1 MNTIKNVLSRNRNGD
16 ITMAPLC
23 KLGRGDD
30 RSYSSAPRG
39 GRSARFFARV
49 VRIYIRWNVVTMN
62 QQSATSGAARGASSD
77 LAPHNATKR
86 PIR

>member
-1 MNTIKNVLSRNRNGD
+1 MFCREIETGD
-16 ITMAPLC
+16 RTMAPLC

-49 VRIYIRWNVVTMN
+49 VRIYIRWNVVTMD
-62 QQSATSGAARGASSD
+62 QQSETSGAARGASSD

-86 PIR
+86 SIR

>member
-1 MNTIKNVLSRNRNGD
+1 MFCPKSKLVIEPWH
-16 ITMAPLC
+16 PLR

-49 VRIYIRWNVVTMN
+49 ARIYIRWNVVTMA
-62 QQSATSGAARGASSD
+62 QQSVTSGAARGASSD
-77 LAPHNATKR
+77 LAPHNAIKP